1 MDNQASYEAM
11 QQAWGQQEPSG
22 LMGLLNSPMGQALL
36 GAGLGALSSSGSTA
50 QAIGRGGLLGL
61 SAFSQAQDKQENR
74 LLQMAQAKMRDE
86 ALASLSPREGGGYTG
101 DISKLLR
108 YMTPDQVQSTFNLGR
123 NKLRQMQE
131 VTNADGSK
139 SIYAIDDYG
148 DTRDTGLMQAPEITK
163 QDLGGRV
170 VGLNAHTGAQAWG
183 MDKTPTFAE
192 LDAAR
197 HNRANESVQYGTLGL
212 ARDRL
217 AFDKTKP
224 SGPGV
229 NTPAGAAGEPALV
242 HPLYQGSG
250 PPGLRPAPSKP
261 SLDQL
266 LKKYM

>member
-50 QAIGRGGLLGL
+50 QAIGRGGLMGL

-74 LLQMAQAKMRDE
+74 LLQMAQAKMREE

-108 YMTPDQVQSTFNLGR
+108 FMTPDQVQSTFNLGR
-123 NKLRQMQE
+123 NKLHQMQE
-131 VTNADGSK
+131 LTQPDGSK
-139 SIYAIDDYG
+139 RILAIDDYG

-192 LDAAR
+192 HETAR
-197 HNRANESVQYGTLGL
+197 HNRANERVQYGQAVT
-212 ARDRL
+212 
-217 AFDKTKP
+217 
-224 SGPGV
+224 PGGQG
-229 NTPAGAAGEPALV
+229 AGAATQPQPYSPPSTQPQSRLGLSLP
-242 HPLYQGSG
+242 HDFYQDPRGWNIQ
-250 PPGLRPAPSKP
+250 KVN
-261 SLDQL
+261 
-266 LKKYM
+266 

>member
-74 LLQMAQAKMRDE
+74 LLQMAQAKMREE
-86 ALASLSPREGGGYTG
+86 ALASLSPSEGGGYTG

-108 YMTPDQVQSTFNLGR
+108 FMTPDQVQSTFSLGR

-139 SIYAIDDYG
+139 GIYAIDDYG
-148 DTRDTGLMQAPEITK
+148 DTRDTGLKQAPEITK

-170 VGLNAHTGAQAWG
+170 VGMNAYTGQQVWG
-183 MDKTPTFAE
+183 ADKTQPRPQSLPQPQAQPQPQPQPQPQFQQ
-192 LDAAR
+192 R
-197 HNRANESVQYGTLGL
+197 GL
-212 ARDRL
+212 S
-217 AFDKTKP
+217 FP
-224 SGPGV
+224 
-229 NTPAGAAGEPALV
+229 
-242 HPLYQGSG
+242 Q
-250 PPGLRPAPSKP
+250 LRPTASSGWNIQKVN
-261 SLDQL
+261 
-266 LKKYM
+266 